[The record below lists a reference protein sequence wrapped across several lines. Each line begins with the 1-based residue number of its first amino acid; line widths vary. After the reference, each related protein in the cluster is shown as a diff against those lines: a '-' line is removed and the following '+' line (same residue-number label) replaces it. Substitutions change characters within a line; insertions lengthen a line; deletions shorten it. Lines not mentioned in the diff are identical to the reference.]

1 MGLPLLGRL
10 LSFLHP
16 LLLLYMSLL
25 HLLCLLLVPLLDL
38 LVPRSVSLPLRQLL
52 VLLFLFLLEFL
63 VLLLLLCVEP
73 LLLLLVFLVQFR
85 VSCIW
90 GSGTCMRLNVLG
102 VDCIGRR
109 NIVLWTRSRGI
120 GAWLSCATI
129 DWRVVRRSC
138 FSGRCDCAVV
148 KGSRPGSSS
157 DRRPAPIHGSPQ
169 LRVGAGS
176 LYMLSLNGYRGDVSV
191 TCCHLI
197 LRPRTSVYPAVT
209 TVVQTEISRRRVL
222 SLCVKRQ
229 AAAVGGL
236 WGFLGLGV
244 LALYEGN
251 RLDMNDAC
259 SRSESPTVR
268 NWPRIIGSRDVIL
281 SKITLRHSWNSLLNL
296 L

>member
-10 LSFLHP
+10 LSLLHP
-16 LLLLYMSLL
+16 LLLFYMFLL
-25 HLLCLLLVPLLDL
+25 HLLCLLLVLLLDL
-38 LVPRSVSLPLRQLL
+38 LVSRATSLPLRQLL

-109 NIVLWTRSRGI
+109 NIVLWTWSRGI

-148 KGSRPGSSS
+148 KGSRPGSGG
-157 DRRPAPIHGSPQ
+157 DRGPAPIHGSPTAGWCGQ
-169 LRVGAGS
+169 LAHVELERIQGGCV
-176 LYMLSLNGYRGDVSV
+176 
-191 TCCHLI
+191 CHVLPSDPQASDER
-197 LRPRTSVYPAVT
+197 L
-209 TVVQTEISRRRVL
+209 SRRYR
-222 SLCVKRQ
+222 R
-229 AAAVGGL
+229 
-236 WGFLGLGV
+236 
-244 LALYEGN
+244 
-251 RLDMNDAC
+251 C
-259 SRSESPTVR
+259 S
-268 NWPRIIGSRDVIL
+268 
-281 SKITLRHSWNSLLNL
+281 
-296 L
+296 

>member
-10 LSFLHP
+10 LSLLHP
-16 LLLLYMSLL
+16 LLLLYMFLL
-25 HLLCLLLVPLLDL
+25 HLLCLLLVLLLDL
-38 LVPRSVSLPLRQLL
+38 LVSRATSLPLRQLL

-73 LLLLLVFLVQFR
+73 LLLLPVFLVQFR

-109 NIVLWTRSRGI
+109 NIVLWMRSRGI
-120 GAWLSCATI
+120 GAWRSCATI

-148 KGSRPGSSS
+148 KGSRPGSGG
-157 DRRPAPIHGSPQ
+157 DRGPAPIHGSPQ

-176 LYMLSLNGYRGDVSV
+176 LHMLSLNGYRGNVSV

-209 TVVQTEISRRRVL
+209 AVVADTIHGRRIVDHR
-222 SLCVKRQ
+222 CV
-229 AAAVGGL
+229 V
-236 WGFLGLGV
+236 
-244 LALYEGN
+244 
-251 RLDMNDAC
+251 
-259 SRSESPTVR
+259 
-268 NWPRIIGSRDVIL
+268 DVVNVDDVHIV
-281 SKITLRHSWNSLLNL
+281 H
-296 L
+296 